1 MNNSSSDG
9 AAAVILDVL
18 PCDWMGSASQETVKH
33 QPGDKALSC
42 TGIDMEIVNMQ
53 AIIDLMNK
61 DEADVNDVDITGGI
75 YLPNMFV

>member
-18 PCDWMGSASQETVKH
+18 PCDWMESASQETVKH
-33 QPGDKALSC
+33 QPGDEALSC